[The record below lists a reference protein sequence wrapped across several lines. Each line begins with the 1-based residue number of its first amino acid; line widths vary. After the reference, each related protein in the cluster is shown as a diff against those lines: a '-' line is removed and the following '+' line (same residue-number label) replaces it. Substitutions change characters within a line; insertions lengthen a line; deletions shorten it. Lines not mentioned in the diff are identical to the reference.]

1 MTSNEGESE
10 RPFLWG
16 ASTAAHQ
23 IEGNNVNS
31 DWWVRENA
39 PDRGHIS
46 EPSLDAADSYHRYG
60 EDMRLLA
67 DAGLTAYRFSIE
79 WARIEPEPG
88 LVSRAQLLHYRRMV
102 DTARALGL
110 EPVVTLHHFTNP
122 RWFADRGGWL
132 ADDAVERFRTY
143 VQTALPVIDG
153 VRYVCTFNE
162 PNMTAVLAAEGAVE
176 SLQAGLLP
184 PGHPAVSATLAAAH
198 AAARD
203 VLRPAGHQVGWTV
216 ANQAFQAEPGAEQAM
231 AEYAASRE
239 DYFLDVARD
248 DDWLGVQSY
257 TRTVIGVDGRP
268 RPVPDG
274 VERTLTG
281 WEYYPDALGEA
292 VRHSWQ
298 RTGGVPMLV
307 TENGIATGDDERR
320 IAYTAAALQGLQAA
334 MDDGA
339 DVRGYLH
346 WSALD
351 NYEWG
356 SYRPTFG
363 LIGWDRETFARQ
375 PKPSLGWLGRR
386 AREHAEHGRLVSD
399 SLTG

>member
-1 MTSNEGESE
+1 MSADEGSAD

-23 IEGNNVNS
+23 VEGSNVNS

-39 PDRGHIS
+39 PDRGHIA
-46 EPSLDAADSYHRYG
+46 EPSLDAADSYHRYAD
-60 EDMRLLA
+60 DMALLA

-102 DTARALGL
+102 ETACRLGL

-122 RWFADRGGWL
+122 RWFADRGGWQ
-132 ADDAVERFRTY
+132 APDAVDRFRRY
-143 VQTALPVIDG
+143 VEAALPVIGG

-176 SLQAGLLP
+176 SLQAGMLP
-184 PGHPAVSATLAAAH
+184 PGDPQVSDTLASAH

-203 VLRPAGHQVGWTV
+203 IVRAAGHQVGWTV

-231 AEYAASRE
+231 ADYAASRE
-239 DYFLDVARD
+239 DFFLDVARD

-257 TRTVIGVDGRP
+257 TRTVVGRDGRP
-268 RPVPDG
+268 KPAPAEA
-274 VERTLTG
+274 ERTLTG
-281 WEYYPDALGEA
+281 WEYYPAALGEA
-292 VRHSWQ
+292 VRHAWQ
-298 RTGGVPMLV
+298 RAGGVPLLV
-307 TENGIATGDDERR
+307 TENGIATADDDQR
-320 IAYTAAALQGLQAA
+320 IAYTAAALEGLQAA

-363 LIGWDRETFARQ
+363 LIGWDTHTFERL
-375 PKPSLGWLGRR
+375 PKPSLAWLGQQ
-386 AREHAEHGRLVSD
+386 ARTHAATGRIAGSR
-399 SLTG
+399 

>member
-1 MTSNEGESE
+1 VEGSN
-10 RPFLWG
+10 L
-16 ASTAAHQ
+16 
-23 IEGNNVNS
+23 NS
-31 DWWVRENA
+31 DWWVRENSN
-39 PDRGHIS
+39 DRGQIS

-60 EDMRLLA
+60 EDMQLLA

-102 DTARALGL
+102 ETAQELGL

-122 RWFADRGGWL
+122 RWFAERGAWR
-132 ADDAVERFRTY
+132 APDAVQRFRFY
-143 VQTALPVIDG
+143 VETALPVIAG
-153 VRYVCTFNE
+153 VRYICTFNE
-162 PNMTAVLAAEGAVE
+162 PNMTSVLASEGAVE
-176 SLQAGLLP
+176 SLQAGTLP
-184 PGHPAVSATLAAAH
+184 PGDPYVSEVLAAAH
-198 AAARD
+198 ASARD
-203 VLRPAGHQVGWTV
+203 VLRSAGHACGWTV
-216 ANQAFQAEPGAEQAM
+216 ANQAFQAEPGAERAM
-231 AEYAASRE
+231 ADYAASRE
-239 DYFLDVARD
+239 DFFLDVARE

-268 RPVPDG
+268 RPVAPQ

-281 WEYYPDALGEA
+281 WEYYPAALGES
-292 VRHSWQ
+292 VRHAWERS
-298 RTGGVPMLV
+298 GGVPLLV
-307 TENGIATGDDERR
+307 TENGIATEDDARR
-320 IAYTAAALQGLQAA
+320 IAYTADALQGLQAA

-363 LIGWDRETFARQ
+363 LIGWDKQTFERH
-375 PKPSLGWLGRR
+375 PKPSLTWLGQR
-386 AREHAEHGRLVSD
+386 AREHASRGRIVLPS
-399 SLTG
+399 